1 MRLDRLE
8 LTRYGRFT
16 DRRLTFAP
24 PAAGRPDLHIVF
36 GPNEAGKSTIFSAWL
51 DLLFGIPV
59 RTRYDFV
66 HPGPTMKIGA
76 VLTHAGGTL
85 DLKRLKR
92 NSASLVDQHDAVLP
106 EAAVQ
111 AVLGGLSRDGYS
123 AMFSLDDETL
133 EKGGDSILA
142 SRGDLGEMLFSASVG
157 LSGLAPQLEAIRADL
172 DGFHRSGKR
181 SGWLYDAKKQLAELD
196 RQRRE
201 TEVSAGALQKLT
213 HEAQAA
219 EQEWRRA
226 RDCEGEAQAS
236 LDRLQEIAGTLPLL
250 AQLGRLEEKLAPLQ
264 HLPDAAPEVEEAFA
278 QIERERRDLTNR
290 IRDRALRLQGL
301 KEQRAA
307 LAIDPDALAKGTAIE
322 TADALRPEHDAAVK
336 DLPRR
341 RQEADEA
348 HDEVRA
354 ILTQLGRQGA
364 SPPDLCLPGAQLSAL
379 RGLLAARSGL
389 ISTAASTA
397 QETAKAAALLDRER
411 ERLGDPGQAE
421 DEAALAALVARL
433 RSRDPSDALARA
445 LRDLDQARNRL
456 DGALARLAPWV
467 GDGDGLAALAVPPG
481 WQILEWE
488 TAQETARQQEL
499 DARRDAAVLRDEMA
513 RLQSEAAG
521 RGAAQAASGI
531 TLADAASA
539 RTSRES
545 LWAAH
550 LAELSATSARRFE
563 QALREDDRISALLA
577 ETMAEARREALD
589 RTAQE
594 TAAARLVDAEARLDA
609 ALNAQRITLGEIET
623 ACAAVGLRGS
633 TLIDLKAWLDLRIT
647 ALTERA
653 ALREAETTALRSQE
667 AQDAAASA
675 LGAALHRPA
684 AVLPETFEI
693 LLASA
698 VARIE
703 AAERRREARERLA
716 MLAAELRERRQ
727 ALAVADA
734 AHETWQDNWKEAG
747 RDSILSGYAPDD
759 PGLGAV
765 LDLLDR
771 LGTGSQTAA
780 ALSDRIDKMEAN
792 RRRFAEARSAVL
804 TALSLDEG
812 AAWTDVLNRLR
823 RAQDAA
829 RDFDSLGRQIAQ
841 EQQQDTEDRRTLAA
855 RDGDAAAIGSTLGWS
870 AAEGSLA
877 EHIARCRDATTL
889 RKNIEALRHDLR
901 DRPAPLDGDESG
913 AIGQKMAELKADLQ
927 LLRNETE
934 ARLAVHLEAKRKI
947 EAVGGDDAL
956 ARIAATRENLLLEI
970 RERAEAHLARRFGLI
985 AFEAALRRYRD
996 QHRSAML
1003 SRASEAFSRLS
1014 EGAYSGLAAQPD
1026 GAQEVLVALS
1036 AAGGAKLAVDL
1047 SKGTRFQLYLA
1058 LRIAGYH
1065 ELAQSRPTVPFIA
1078 DDIMETFDDQ
1088 RSAAAFTLLAEM
1100 SRVGQVIYLT
1110 HHRHLCD
1117 IARAVCPESNVID
1130 LQSIGNIDH
1139 V

>member
-16 DRRLTFAP
+16 DRSIAFAP
-24 PAAGRPDLHIVF
+24 PAAGGPDLHVVY

-51 DLLFGIPV
+51 DLLFGIPM
-59 RTRYDFV
+59 RTRYDFI
-66 HPGPTMKIGA
+66 HPGPTMLIGA
-76 VLTHAGGTL
+76 LLTHAGDTL
-85 DLKRLKR
+85 NLKRLKR

-111 AVLGGLSRDGYS
+111 AVLGGLSREGYS

-142 SRGDLGEMLFSASVG
+142 SRGDLGEMLFSASAG
-157 LSGLAPQLEAIRADL
+157 LSGLAQQLEAMRADL
-172 DGFHRSGKR
+172 DTFHRSGRR
-181 SGWLYDAKKQLAELD
+181 SGWLYDAKKQLADLD

-213 HEAQAA
+213 REVQAA
-219 EQEWRRA
+219 EQEWRTA
-226 RDCEGEAQAS
+226 RDREAAAQAD

-264 HLPDAAPEVEEAFA
+264 HLPDATPEVEEAFA
-278 QIERERRDLTNR
+278 RIERDRRDLTNR
-290 IRDRALRLQGL
+290 LRDRALRLQGL
-301 KEQRAA
+301 EEQRAA
-307 LAIDPDALAKGTAIE
+307 LAIDPDVLTQGAAIE
-322 TADALRPEHDAAVK
+322 AADALRPEHDTAVK

-348 HDEVRA
+348 RAGVRA
-354 ILTQLGRQGA
+354 ILAQLGQPGA
-364 SPPDLCLPGAQLSAL
+364 EPPDLCLPGARLSAL
-379 RGLLAARSGL
+379 RALLAARSGL
-389 ISTAASTA
+389 TAATASTA
-397 QETAKAAALLDRER
+397 QETAKAAALLERER
-411 ERLGDPGQAE
+411 ERLGDPGPAE
-421 DEAALAALVARL
+421 DEAALAALVTRL

-445 LRDLDQARNRL
+445 LRDMDQARNRL
-456 DGALARLAPWV
+456 DGALARLAPWA

-481 WQILEWE
+481 WKLLEWE
-488 TAQETARQQEL
+488 TAQEKARQQEL
-499 DARRDAAVLRDEMA
+499 DARRDAAALRDEIA

-521 RGAAQAASGI
+521 RGAAQAASCI
-531 TLADAASA
+531 TLADAAHA
-539 RTSRES
+539 RSRREE

-577 ETMAEARREALD
+577 EAMAEARRAALD
-589 RTAQE
+589 KTAQE
-594 TAAARLVDAEARLDA
+594 TAAARLASAEAGLDA
-609 ALNAQRITLGEIET
+609 ALTAQRNAQDEIEA
-623 ACAAVGLRGS
+623 ACAALCLPAS
-633 TLIDLKAWLDLRIT
+633 TLAELKAWLDLRIA

-653 ALREAETTALRSQE
+653 ALREAETAVLRCQE
-667 AQDAAASA
+667 AQEAATRA
-675 LGAALHRPA
+675 LAAALHRPA
-684 AVLPETFEI
+684 ADPPESFEI
-693 LLASA
+693 LLTSA
-698 VARIE
+698 IARIE
-703 AAERRREARERLA
+703 AAERRRETRQRLV

-727 ALAVADA
+727 AQA
-734 AHETWQDNWKEAG
+734 AAEAALEAWQGNWKAAG
-747 RDSILSGYAPDD
+747 LDSLLSSYAPDD
-759 PGLGAV
+759 PGLGAI

-771 LGTGSQTAA
+771 LGTDTQAAA
-780 ALSDRIDKMEAN
+780 ALSDRVDKMEAN
-792 RRRFAEARSAVL
+792 RGRFAEARSAVL
-804 TALSLDEG
+804 AALSLDEG
-812 AAWTDVLNRLR
+812 TSWTDVLNRLR

-829 RDFDSLGRQIAQ
+829 RDHDNLGRQIAQ
-841 EQQQDTEDRRTLAA
+841 EQQQDTEDRRAQAA
-855 RDGDAAAIGSTLGWS
+855 RDDDAAAIGSTLGWS

-877 EHIARCRDATTL
+877 EHIARSREATTL
-889 RKNIEALRHDLR
+889 RQGIEALRHDLR
-901 DRPAPLDGDESG
+901 DRPAPVEGDESG
-913 AIGQKMAELKADLQ
+913 PIGEKMAELRADLQ

-934 ARLAVHLEAKRKI
+934 ARLAVHLEARRQI

-1003 SRASEAFSRLS
+1003 TRVSAAFSHLTL
-1014 EGAYSGLAAQPD
+1014 GAYSGLAAQPD

-1036 AAGGAKLAVDL
+1036 ATGGAIMAAEM
-1047 SKGTRFQLYLA
+1047 SSATRSQLYLA

-1065 ELAQSRPTVPFIA
+1065 ELAKSRPTVPFIA

-1088 RSAAAFTLLAEM
+1088 RSAAAFALLAEM

-1117 IARAVCPESNVID
+1117 IARTVCPESNVID
-1130 LQSIGNIDH
+1130 LQSTGNIDH
-1139 V
+1139 A